1 VLSLYNAI
9 QLDGGE
15 NSSENRLLSI
25 AEDLNKKFPT
35 YSTGPSIAV
44 VNDGVVLDV
53 EKEINSPSIG
63 KDQSVTM
70 VKGTNE
76 LGYSN
81 PDSLVTLTPSTVN
94 APVGPVEP
102 TSRIIVF
109 RQLPSWITNE

>member
-1 VLSLYNAI
+1 MLSLYNAI

-35 YSTGPSIAV
+35 YSTGPSNSV
-44 VNDGVVLDV
+44 DGQVLDDV
-53 EKEINSPSIG
+53 ETEISPSIG
-63 KDQSVTM
+63 KTQSVTI

-81 PDSLVTLTPSTVN
+81 PDSLVTLKPGTVN
-94 APVGPVEP
+94 TVNGPVSR
-102 TSRIIVF
+102 TSRINVLF
-109 RQLPSWITNE
+109 QLPSWITNE

>member
-35 YSTGPSIAV
+35 YSTGPSNSI
-44 VNDGVVLDV
+44 DGQVLDV
-53 EKEINSPSIG
+53 ETEISPSIG
-63 KDQSVTM
+63 KNQSVTM
-70 VKGTNE
+70 VKDTNE

-81 PDSLVTLTPSTVN
+81 PDSLVTLNPSTVN
-94 APVGPVEP
+94 TSYGQVLP
-102 TSRIIVF
+102 TNRINVLS
-109 RQLPSWITNE
+109 QLPSWITTSE

>member
-35 YSTGPSIAV
+35 YSTGPSNSV
-44 VNDGVVLDV
+44 DGKVLDV
-53 EKEINSPSIG
+53 ETEINPSIG
-63 KDQSVTM
+63 KNQSITM
-70 VKGTNE
+70 VKDTNE

-81 PDSLVTLTPSTVN
+81 PDSLVTLKPSTVN
-94 APVGPVEP
+94 TSYGQVLP
-102 TSRIIVF
+102 TNRINVLF
-109 RQLPSWITNE
+109 QLPSWITNE